1 VPSKNTLPGKAPVLQ
16 ASMGETSD
24 GRWHSEGKGRERTI
38 SLRRG
43 CQQQQKNEHYIKPCI
58 PGQRL
63 EHGIYEREVTNIFIS
78 KVVSDQKV
86 SDVCRCAAGN
96 AVSVSESF
104 SKVDS

>member
-1 VPSKNTLPGKAPVLQ
+1 MKLQMADGTGK
-16 ASMGETSD
+16 
-24 GRWHSEGKGRERTI
+24 GKGRERTI

-43 CQQQQKNEHYIKPCI
+43 CQQQQQKNEHYIKPCI

-63 EHGIYEREVTNIFIS
+63 ERGIYEREVTNIFIS
-78 KVVSDQKV
+78 KVVRDQKV

-96 AVSVSESF
+96 AVSVSESL